1 MKDKPNFWEL
11 MAQLNALDTE
21 NKLAYHFS
29 LMKVIGIMLIGLSIV
44 TIAIIKLSQGG

>member
-21 NKLAYHFS
+21 NKMAWHFS
-29 LMKVIGIMLIGLSIV
+29 MIIAIGIILIGLSIV